1 MTLGDGDAVAGVLG
15 RYNPGGTTQRTVGLV
30 RLQIGRLG
38 LLVPAAEQARAAAL
52 VRASD
57 DFGLVSARALAR
69 VFPGDAR
76 ATRSVH
82 LRTALGWLGAHIV
95 AS

>member
-1 MTLGDGDAVAGVLG
+1 VTHPGNAAGAVLG
-15 RYNPGGTTQRTVGLV
+15 RYHAGGATQRTVGLV
-30 RLQIGRLG
+30 RLQAGRLA

-52 VRASD
+52 VRAAD
-57 DFGLVSARALAR
+57 DLGLVSTRALAR

>member
-1 MTLGDGDAVAGVLG
+1 VTLGGGEAVAAVLG
-15 RYNPGGTTQRTVGLV
+15 RYNAGGATQRTMGLV
-30 RLQIGRLG
+30 RLQVGRLAV
-38 LLVPAAEQARAAAL
+38 LVPAAEQARAVAL
-52 VRASD
+52 VRAAD
-57 DFGLVSARALAR
+57 DLGLISTCALAR
-69 VFPGDAR
+69 VFPGNAC

>member
-1 MTLGDGDAVAGVLG
+1 VTLGGGEAVAAVLG
-15 RYNPGGTTQRTVGLV
+15 RYNAGGAAQRTVGLV
-30 RLQIGRLG
+30 RLQVGRLAV
-38 LLVPAAEQARAAAL
+38 LVPAAEQARAAAV
-52 VRASD
+52 VRAAD
-57 DFGLVSARALAR
+57 DLGLVSTRALAR
-69 VFPGDAR
+69 IFPGDAR